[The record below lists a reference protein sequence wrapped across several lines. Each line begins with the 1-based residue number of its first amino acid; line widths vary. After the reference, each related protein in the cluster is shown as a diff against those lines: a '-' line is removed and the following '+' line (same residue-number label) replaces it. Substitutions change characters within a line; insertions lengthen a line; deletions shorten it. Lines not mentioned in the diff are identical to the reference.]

1 MTEILQSPP
10 QHLPSSSSTIT
21 FVSSPPTDND
31 GLDQHT
37 HLKNDT
43 TLINNSPIISS
54 PVAVYRGD
62 TEEIQEGEEEE
73 EEREEVGIGGASS
86 RSVEFRKE
94 RKKREREEGDQLSLL
109 AVLVT
114 VFRKSLVACRS
125 EEGGGVEERLSS
137 SSAMEI
143 SWPTNVRHVA
153 HVTFDRFNGFLGLP
167 VEFEPE
173 VPRRPPS
180 ASTRVFG
187 VSTESM
193 QLSFDSRGNSVPT
206 ILLMMQRR
214 LYAHGGLQA
223 EGIFRINAEN
233 GQEEDVREQLN
244 SGVVPENVDIHCLAG
259 LIKAWFRELP
269 TGLLD
274 SLPPEQVMQAQ
285 SEEECSQLVRAL
297 PSTEAALLDWAI
309 NLMADVAQLE
319 HLNKMNA
326 RNIAMVF
333 APNMTQMADPLTALM
348 YAVQVMNFLKTLI
361 VKTLKEREDAIL
373 EYVHAPELEPSDEN
387 GHHGASQ
394 SIIWEEIEETQEDQ
408 LLVAKEPLSN
418 TTEHSYQDDSNVS
431 NAPDAFVSS
440 TENDPPGEKENV
452 VKYFPGEILNN
463 AAASKDGIKGNNNK
477 VASGRYQSKSRR
489 TKTGQSSNSG
499 LKRTAKKLLE
509 QPVIQTT
516 RNAEK
521 NKEVSIISRINSQTE
536 RVEAWR

>member
-1 MTEILQSPP
+1 MLQSPP
-10 QHLPSSSSTIT
+10 QHLPSSSSSIT
-21 FVSSPPTDND
+21 FLSSPPTDND
-31 GLDQHT
+31 GLHQNT
-37 HLKNDT
+37 HHSKNDST
-43 TLINNSPIISS
+43 FINSPIISS

-62 TEEIQEGEEEE
+62 TEEIQEEE
-73 EEREEVGIGGASS
+73 EEREEVGGGGSFG
-86 RSVEFRKE
+86 FRRE

-109 AVLVT
+109 TVLVT

-125 EEGGGVEERLSS
+125 EEQLSSSSS

-233 GQEEDVREQLN
+233 GQEEHVREQLN
-244 SGVVPENVDIHCLAG
+244 GGVVPENVDVHCLAG

-274 SLPPEQVMQAQ
+274 SLPPDQVMQAQ
-285 SEEECSQLVRAL
+285 SEDECSQLVRAL
-297 PSTEAALLDWAI
+297 PATEAALLDWAI

-361 VKTLKEREDAIL
+361 VKTLREREDAVL
-373 EYVHAPELEPSDEN
+373 EVVRAPKLEPSDEN

-394 SIIWEEIEETQEDQ
+394 LIAQEENRENQEDQ
-408 LLVAKEPLSN
+408 MLTVKQPLSN
-418 TTEHSYQDDSNVS
+418 TRDHLSQGDSTNS
-431 NAPDAFVSS
+431 NETYTFVSF
-440 TENDPPGEKENV
+440 TEGVPPYEKKNV
-452 VKYFPGEILNN
+452 VKCCASEIPNN
-463 AAASKDGIKGNNNK
+463 AGMPKHGSEGNNS
-477 VASGRYQSKSRR
+477 VVTSGRFQPKSRR

-499 LKRTAKKLLE
+499 LKKTSKKLVE
-509 QPVIQTT
+509 RPVIHTAG
-516 RNAEK
+516 NAEK
-521 NKEVSIISRINSQTE
+521 SKEASIISRINSQTE